1 MDYVIY
7 KVFAGGGKLLALLP
21 MRMLYVVSDLLYP
34 LVYYIVRYRRKVVY
48 ENLHNSFP
56 EKSDK
61 EIQQIAKKFYRYF
74 CDMLLE
80 TVKLFHIKP
89 EELISRLKFKDKS
102 QILEEYERKK
112 HILVVLG
119 HYGNWE
125 WGLSLGMQIP
135 YNFVGIY
142 KPLTNRYFDQL
153 MIRLRTQFGSEAV
166 PMKQT
171 PRALATYIQ
180 QGRLTILNF
189 IADQSPHSSEI
200 QYWTNF
206 LNQDTPVFLGI
217 EKFAVKTRQPVYFFC
232 INRIKRGYY
241 EVDVKKLC
249 DDASTLATHEL
260 TEMHVRLLEE
270 NIRKAPETWLW
281 THRRWKNKREQYKT
295 T

>member
-1 MDYVIY
+1 MDYIIY
-7 KVFAGGGKLLALLP
+7 KVFAGGGKLIALLP
-21 MRMLYVVSDLLYP
+21 MRMLYVISDFLYP
-34 LVYYIVRYRRKVVY
+34 FVYYIIRYRRRVVY
-48 ENLHNSFP
+48 ENLRNSFP

-74 CDMLLE
+74 CDILVE

-89 EELISRLKFKDKS
+89 EELIRRLKFKDTS
-102 QILEEYERKK
+102 LILEEYEKKK
-112 HILVVLG
+112 HILAVLG

-142 KPLTNRYFDQL
+142 KPLTNKYFDEL

-189 IADQSPHSSEI
+189 IADQSPHSNEI

-217 EKFAVKTRQPVYFFC
+217 EKFAVKTHQPVYFFN
-232 INRIKRGYY
+232 INRVKRGYY
-241 EVDVKKLC
+241 EVEVKKLC
-249 DDASTLATHEL
+249 DDADTLATHEL

-270 NIRKAPETWLW
+270 NIRRSPETWLW
-281 THRRWKNKREQYKT
+281 SHRRWKNKREQ
-295 T
+295 